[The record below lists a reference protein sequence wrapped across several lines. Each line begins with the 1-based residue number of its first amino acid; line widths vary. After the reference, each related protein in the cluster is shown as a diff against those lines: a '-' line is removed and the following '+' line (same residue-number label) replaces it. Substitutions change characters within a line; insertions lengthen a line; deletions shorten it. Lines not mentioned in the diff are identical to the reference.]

1 MSGTVIDTLP
11 ETSGTPFLTRLRL
24 PATVGRVW
32 AGLDWPMRLVLV
44 FGALLV
50 FAALAA
56 PLIAPYE
63 PNAQSLLSRL
73 KPPIGFAGEKA
84 GHLFGTDELGRDVLS
99 RCLYGLQMTL
109 SIALSGAIIGML
121 IGGTLG
127 LLAGAA
133 GGRAD
138 ALVMALVDIQIAVPF
153 TLVALLAVAVFGSD
167 IQVLIVVLGIA
178 YWEQYARI
186 IRGEVLKL
194 REMPFI
200 EASRAAGASPL
211 RIAFRHIVPNVVSPL
226 VVMFTLN
233 FSNIVLLE
241 SSLSFLGLGLRPP
254 TATLGSMVGIG
265 RDYMH
270 TAPWIVAAPALLIL
284 SITFVVQ
291 MLGDSLRD
299 RMDVRLRDR

>member
-1 MSGTVIDTLP
+1 MSDTTIGSLR
-11 ETSGTPFLTRLRL
+11 ETTGNPFSVQRRIPGKAWRLW
-24 PATVGRVW
+24 V
-32 AGLDWPMRLVLV
+32 GLDWPMRLVLV
-44 FGALLV
+44 LAALLV
-50 FAALAA
+50 FAALTA
-56 PLIAPYE
+56 PLISPYE
-63 PNAQSLLSRL
+63 PNAQSLLLRL
-73 KPPIGFAGEKA
+73 KPPIGFMEARA
-84 GHLFGTDELGRDVLS
+84 GHLFGTDELGRDVLT

-109 SIALSGAIIGML
+109 LIAVSGAIIGML

-133 GGRAD
+133 GGTAD

-167 IQVLIVVLGIA
+167 MHVLIVVLGIA

-211 RIAFRHIVPNVVSPL
+211 RIAFRHIVPNVISPL

-241 SSLSFLGLGLRPP
+241 SSLSFLGLGLSPP

-284 SITFVVQ
+284 LITLVVQ
-291 MLGDSLRD
+291 MLGDRLRD

>member
-1 MSGTVIDTLP
+1 
-11 ETSGTPFLTRLRL
+11 
-24 PATVGRVW
+24 
-32 AGLDWPMRLVLV
+32 MRLVLV
-44 FGALLV
+44 LAALLV
-50 FAALAA
+50 FAALTA
-56 PLIAPYE
+56 PLISPYE
-63 PNAQSLLSRL
+63 PNAQSLLLRL
-73 KPPIGFAGEKA
+73 KPPIGFMEARA
-84 GHLFGTDELGRDVLS
+84 GHLFGTDELGRDVLT

-109 SIALSGAIIGML
+109 LIAVSGAIIGML

-133 GGRAD
+133 GGTAD

-167 IQVLIVVLGIA
+167 MHVLIVVLGIA

-211 RIAFRHIVPNVVSPL
+211 RIAFRHIVPNVISPL

-241 SSLSFLGLGLRPP
+241 SSLSFLGLGLSPP

-284 SITFVVQ
+284 LITLVVQ
-291 MLGDSLRD
+291 MLGDRLRD

>member
-1 MSGTVIDTLP
+1 MSDTTIGSLR
-11 ETSGTPFLTRLRL
+11 ETTGNPLFVQRRIPAKAWRLW
-24 PATVGRVW
+24 V
-32 AGLDWPMRLVLV
+32 GLDWPMRLVLV
-44 FGALLV
+44 LAALLV
-50 FAALAA
+50 FAALTA
-56 PLIAPYE
+56 PLISPYE
-63 PNAQSLLSRL
+63 PNAQSLLLRL
-73 KPPIGFAGEKA
+73 KPPIGFMEARA

-109 SIALSGAIIGML
+109 LIAVSGAIIGML

-133 GGRAD
+133 GGTAD

-167 IQVLIVVLGIA
+167 MHVLIVVLGIA

-211 RIAFRHIVPNVVSPL
+211 RIAFRHIVPNVISPL

-241 SSLSFLGLGLRPP
+241 SSLSFLGLGLSPP

-284 SITFVVQ
+284 LITLVVQ
-291 MLGDSLRD
+291 MLGDRLRD